1 MPGISGWHWGWPK
14 LETEN
19 AMNIFLLSVGD
30 STTGVILTVSQV
42 CTGQVLESGAG
53 VGNPNPGTWLWDTV
67 FLAPRINAW
76 PGCSFSNQRKKTLVR
91 SCCVGVFTCLYLC
104 NLEMIISL
112 SIQTCFG
119 RSEGTLAFT
128 SI

>member
-53 VGNPNPGTWLWDTV
+53 VGNPNPGTW
-67 FLAPRINAW
+67 
-76 PGCSFSNQRKKTLVR
+76 
-91 SCCVGVFTCLYLC
+91 
-104 NLEMIISL
+104 M
-112 SIQTCFG
+112 
-119 RSEGTLAFT
+119 
-128 SI
+128 